1 MNECKYFSSNV
12 NIYRES
18 ESVCICS
25 VTVQYRTYI
34 AKEHKPLYIYIY
46 IYNTP
51 WVYLT
56 FKECSGQLCLG
67 ARGKSGLVVR
77 SKPWAGSG
85 GPGSFTSCLPK
96 ASFHLSSFIPTLG
109 CGARSILVCDRFLST
124 LYINRLTDR
133 DRVK

>member
-46 IYNTP
+46 IEY
-51 WVYLT
+51 
-56 FKECSGQLCLG
+56 SLG
-67 ARGKSGLVVR
+67 ISHIQRM
-77 SKPWAGSG
+77 
-85 GPGSFTSCLPK
+85 
-96 ASFHLSSFIPTLG
+96 
-109 CGARSILVCDRFLST
+109 
-124 LYINRLTDR
+124 
-133 DRVK
+133 